1 MKAVLFLAGVLLGV
15 LSVGSAVAAPNVN
28 VIVNGQV
35 APGVYGRVEIG
46 NIPAPPVLYPQP
58 VVIVRPPRP
67 VVVVEPMYLHVPP
80 GHAKNWRKHC
90 YRYNACGQPVYFV
103 RSQEYEPGYGR
114 KHKHKHHDD
123 RERSHGRGQGKSKD

>member
-1 MKAVLFLAGVLLGV
+1 MKPNLLLAGLV
-15 LSVGSAVAAPNVN
+15 LSALTLSAAVAAPSVN
-28 VIVNGQV
+28 VIIDGPV

-46 NIPAPPVLYPQP
+46 NIPPPPVLYPQP
-58 VVIVRPPRP
+58 VVIVRQPRP
-67 VVVVEPMYLHVPP
+67 VVVVEPVYLHVPP

-114 KHKHKHHDD
+114 KHKHDGD
-123 RERSHGRGQGKSKD
+123 RGRGHGKNKD